1 MRITRRR
8 PVARRRRA
16 LIRPGPASDASRSGA
31 TRARPDPPRAG
42 VNATGRI
49 RPGSAIVT
57 GAGGT
62 ISNGNEPTGLALPA
76 GSSAI
81 AWSVPVAETRIGPS
95 YTGDSAV
102 GAADPSVQ
110 WIVAVGSA
118 VSM

>member
-62 ISNGNEPTGLALPA
+62 ISTGHALPA